1 MSASDHG
8 APSGRRW
15 RCRRSLGLLLALW
28 VSAAWAHK
36 PSDSYLTLTLPAGS
50 NVLQG
55 QWDVALRDLDF
66 VLALDTNR
74 DGAITWGELKASR
87 ARISNYV
94 FAHLSLAAI
103 GRGDRGV
110 CRPRLTGLLVD
121 EHVDGRYAVLR
132 FSADCGLVPAQLT
145 VRYQLLFEV
154 DPTHRGLLQVIG
166 SGHEQAEVLS
176 RGSPTVSLDV
186 TAPGRWQQFRDFVDE
201 GIWHILKGYD
211 HILFLL
217 TLLFPAVVRLGR
229 SGWEPRESLRDAA
242 LDVLQVVTAFTLAH
256 SLTLSLAV
264 LGVVHLPAR
273 WVECAIAATV
283 LLGALNNLRPVIVSR
298 RWLVAFAFGL
308 VHGFGFASVLAD
320 LGLHG
325 ANLALSLVG
334 FNLGVEL
341 GQMLIV
347 LVVLPLAFLLRH
359 TLLYRRAFMP
369 AGSLAIGL
377 LAGYW
382 LVVRLSGAPLG

>member
-1 MSASDHG
+1 V
-8 APSGRRW
+8 
-15 RCRRSLGLLLALW
+15 LLLTLW

-74 DGAITWGELKASR
+74 DGAITWGELKAAR
-87 ARISNYV
+87 ARVNDYV
-94 FAHLSLAAI
+94 FAHLSLTAI

-110 CRPRLTGLLVD
+110 CTPRLTGLLVD

-145 VRYQLLFEV
+145 VHYQLLFEV

-166 SGHEQAEVLS
+166 SGREQAEVLS
-176 RGSPTVSLDV
+176 RGSPTVSLEV

-217 TLLFPAVVRLGR
+217 TLLFPAVVRFGR

-273 WVECAIAATV
+273 WVESAIAATV
-283 LLGALNNLRPVIVSR
+283 LLGALNNLRPLLVSR
-298 RWLVAFAFGL
+298 RWMVAFAFGL

-334 FNLGVEL
+334 FNCGVEL

-369 AGSLAIGL
+369 AGSVAIGL
-377 LAGYW
+377 LASYW
-382 LVVRLSGAPLG
+382 LVARLSGAPLG